1 MIQPRFFGISKI
13 KLFNSNSSNSFNNNN
28 KLNIID
34 VGTGG
39 GFPGLPLAIINPT
52 ASFTL
57 LDSNRKK
64 MMVVQDIVNS
74 LDLNN
79 VKVIT
84 SRAELY
90 TTEKFDFILG

>member
-1 MIQPRFFGISKI
+1 
-13 KLFNSNSSNSFNNNN
+13 
-28 KLNIID
+28 
-34 VGTGG
+34 
-39 GFPGLPLAIINPT
+39 
-52 ASFTL
+52 
-57 LDSNRKK
+57 